1 MNVQPLSRRTFA
13 ASAVA
18 LALVAALPALAQK
31 PAAKNRVVLQ
41 VSDND
46 PARWNLALNNA
57 GNLQK
62 DLGMDDV
69 EIEVVAYG
77 PGIGMLKSDSPVAAR
92 IASALGNGIHVVAC
106 ENTMAGQ
113 KLQKS
118 DMLPAV
124 GYVQSGVVELM
135 KKQQQGWAYLRP

>member
-1 MNVQPLSRRTFA
+1 V
-13 ASAVA
+13 
-18 LALVAALPALAQK
+18 LALSALLLAVPAFAQK
-31 PAAKNRVVLQ
+31 PAARNQVVLQ

-46 PARWNLALNNA
+46 PAKWNLALNNA
-57 GNLQK
+57 NNLQK
-62 DLGMDDV
+62 DLGLDDV
-69 EIEVVAYG
+69 ELEIVVYG

-92 IASALGNGIHVVAC
+92 ISSALGNGIKVVAC

-118 DMLPAV
+118 DMLPGI
-124 GYVQSGVVELM
+124 GYVPAGVVELM